1 MINEIFHFFKII
13 QNIKHRMVASKIMG
27 KAIPMN
33 EKKGVLVGETYQA
46 GKDKKSR
53 KMDSIVI
60 ANTIA
65 FIILRPIVYKK
76 LLLFFTGIK

>member
-1 MINEIFHFFKII
+1 MSVIFHFFIII
-13 QNIKHRMVASKIMG
+13 QNIKHRIVANRIIG
-27 KAIPMN
+27 NAIPMN
-33 EKKGVLVGETYQA
+33 EKKGVLKGDTYHA

>member
-1 MINEIFHFFKII
+1 M
-13 QNIKHRMVASKIMG
+13 MG

-33 EKKGVLVGETYQA
+33 EKKGVLSGDKYHA
-46 GKDKKSR
+46 GKDRKSR
-53 KMDSIVI
+53 
-60 ANTIA
+60 NTDNRVKASTID